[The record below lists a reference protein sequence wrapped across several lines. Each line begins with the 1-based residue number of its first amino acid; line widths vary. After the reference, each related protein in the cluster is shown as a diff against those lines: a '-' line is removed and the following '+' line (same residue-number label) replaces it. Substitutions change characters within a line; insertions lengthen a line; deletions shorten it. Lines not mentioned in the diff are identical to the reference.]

1 MQARWSGTLA
11 NGTFRPDLRDNGKL
25 VMKLSDYVVQF
36 LLDHGIGDI
45 FLASGGGIMHLLDA
59 VGRNPGI
66 NYYCNY
72 HEQACAVSAEGYA
85 HVKGNGVCLVTVGP
99 GAVNAL
105 SGIVAAWYD
114 SVPLFV
120 LSGQVRQDL
129 IADYTKIRQFGPQE
143 GNVIEMAKPITKYAV
158 SLRDPK
164 RIRYEM
170 ERAWHEMISGRPGP
184 VWVEIPLDVQG
195 SQIDEA
201 TLEAYD
207 PPVAGKVAR
216 GTELSAYVTGPE
228 RWI

>member
-129 IADYTKIRQFGPQE
+129 IADYTKIRQFGARRK
-143 GNVIEMAKPITKYAV
+143 VT
-158 SLRDPK
+158 SLRWRSPLQNT
-164 RIRYEM
+164 RLVC
-170 ERAWHEMISGRPGP
+170 ATPSGSVMRWSGH
-184 VWVEIPLDVQG
+184 
-195 SQIDEA
+195 
-201 TLEAYD
+201 
-207 PPVAGKVAR
+207 
-216 GTELSAYVTGPE
+216 GTK
-228 RWI
+228 